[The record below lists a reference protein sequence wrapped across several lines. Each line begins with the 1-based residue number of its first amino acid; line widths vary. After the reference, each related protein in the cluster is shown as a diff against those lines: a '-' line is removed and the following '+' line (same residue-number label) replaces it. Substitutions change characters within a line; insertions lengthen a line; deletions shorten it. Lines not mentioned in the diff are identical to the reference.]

1 MLNSIQTET
10 PTPTPTDT
18 TEPQG
23 YGDLAYGESDDDE
36 YSGSGMSEA
45 SSSSDWEGY
54 GEEEN
59 KPTEYAEENKP
70 TEYAEVKN
78 TAQMELLSDVKP
90 YLDNSAR
97 LVGST
102 TVSASTD
109 LDQSAQLEKV
119 LSEQLPN
126 RPKLKKKSSSK
137 FFDSFKAGVRS
148 AFSFWVCNCSFS
160 NWRVLTL
167 RLL

>member
-36 YSGSGMSEA
+36 YSGSGTSEA

-59 KPTEYAEENKP
+59 KPTEYAE
-70 TEYAEVKN
+70 VKN
-78 TAQMELLSDVKP
+78 TAQLELLSDVKP
-90 YLDNSAR
+90 YLDDSAR
-97 LVGST
+97 SVGST

-148 AFSFWVCNCSFS
+148 AFSFWVCKCSFS
-160 NWRVLTL
+160 N
-167 RLL
+167 